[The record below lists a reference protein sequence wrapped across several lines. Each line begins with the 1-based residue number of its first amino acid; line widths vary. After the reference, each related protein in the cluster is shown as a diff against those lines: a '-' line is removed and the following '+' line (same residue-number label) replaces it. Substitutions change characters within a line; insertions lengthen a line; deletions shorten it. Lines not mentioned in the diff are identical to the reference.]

1 MTMNDMDLDRRL
13 DALPRAADT
22 PEALWPAIERR
33 IAHRTRR
40 RWLAGIAAAVV
51 MTVLAA
57 LIARNLEDFRPPD
70 LTTTVS
76 LAATVI
82 AAEISAMDH
91 AAPDAE
97 QVAGT
102 GFDKGWKAAWD
113 LNQAAITELEH
124 ALKESPDNRL
134 LLDFLARARLRESEL
149 VNQTMAGAA
158 LVSQRSN

>member
-1 MTMNDMDLDRRL
+1 MNMKDMDLDRRL

-33 IAHRTRR
+33 ITHRSRQ
-40 RWLAGIAAAVV
+40 RWLTGIAAAVV

-57 LIARNLEDFRPPD
+57 LIANNFRDFRPPD

-82 AAEISAMDH
+82 AAEISAMDRS
-91 AAPDAE
+91 APDAE
-97 QVAGT
+97 QAALAD
-102 GFDKGWKAAWD
+102 FDQGWKEAWD
-113 LNQAAITELEH
+113 LNQAAINELEQ
-124 ALKESPDNRL
+124 ALKESPENRL

-149 VNQTMAGAA
+149 VNQAMAGTA
-158 LVSQRSN
+158 LVIQRSN